1 LSQAPGDSVPG
12 DSAAPGARD
21 LDASVARVTTAAARS
36 ALARLA
42 TVDLSEQRLLPILAD
57 LRRTFP
63 SEAAAAILTLARLRR
78 RARAKFPRAD
88 DMFFTSE
95 SLEQATAW
103 AVADARAERLAALA
117 PDGPVLDLGC
127 GIGGDTLALARRRE
141 VIAYEIDAERL
152 ALARANAE
160 ALGVAGRVA
169 FRHAD
174 WTVDLAAGRLPAAA
188 AAFVDPSRRVGG
200 RRVFRPADLVPPLAA
215 VLRLRDHVPTLVVKL
230 MPGVDPAELPAAAG
244 VELVSHDGTCK
255 EAVLWLPAPPGLD
268 RWATIHASEARHA
281 LAATGTPAPVGGLDP
296 PCVLYEPDPAVI
308 RAGAVAELCRLL
320 GGHLFDPQIAYIVAA
335 SAQPTPFAAAFE
347 VFEVHPFSLKRLN
360 QRLRALGIGRVE
372 IKRRGFPTEPESLR
386 ARIRPAPRGRDGV
399 VILTRR
405 GADHLMLIGARLGPA
420 SVTPP
425 ARARS
430 AGPG

>member
-1 LSQAPGDSVPG
+1 MSQAPGDSVPG

-255 EAVLWLPAPPGLD
+255 EAVLCCRRPRGWTAGPRFTPPRPGTRSPPPG
-268 RWATIHASEARHA
+268 RRRPW
-281 LAATGTPAPVGGLDP
+281 
-296 PCVLYEPDPAVI
+296 
-308 RAGAVAELCRLL
+308 
-320 GGHLFDPQIAYIVAA
+320 AA
-335 SAQPTPFAAAFE
+335 S
-347 VFEVHPFSLKRLN
+347 
-360 QRLRALGIGRVE
+360 
-372 IKRRGFPTEPESLR
+372 
-386 ARIRPAPRGRDGV
+386 IRPACCTSRTRPSSAPVPSPSCAGCSAVISSTPRSPTSWR
-399 VILTRR
+399 
-405 GADHLMLIGARLGPA
+405 
-420 SVTPP
+420 P
-425 ARARS
+425 ARSRPRSPRRSRCSRCTRS
-430 AGPG
+430 ASSDSTNG